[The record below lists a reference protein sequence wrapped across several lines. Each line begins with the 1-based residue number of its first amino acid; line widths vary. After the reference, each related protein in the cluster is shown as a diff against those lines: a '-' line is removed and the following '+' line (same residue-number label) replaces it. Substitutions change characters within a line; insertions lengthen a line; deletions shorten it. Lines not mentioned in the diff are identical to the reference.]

1 MGLHGSLTVRIGT
14 TMMCLFATGCGSPA
28 APSAPTQAPPAA
40 TAQPPA
46 PPAAPTPAAKQE
58 VSAPAAGTSYWDQ
71 VVEASKQER
80 TLTVVTGPGSGPQKF
95 LERFRERYP
104 WADVQHTGLR
114 PSDFS
119 PRVLTEQRNGLY
131 AWDYLVGSG
140 LNAAGITL
148 APAGA
153 LGNIKELV
161 NDLPAEIKD
170 ESKWHGGF
178 EVYRDA
184 QNPDSIIT
192 HLAVNG
198 GFWVNRDL
206 IPQADLTTVD
216 QLLNSK
222 FQGKLVIYNPSQPS
236 GGAQNLA
243 PILASRSEEFLEKLL
258 VDQRMVTV
266 DSKRQATEWFMTGRY
281 PVGFGI
287 DEEVVNEFKA
297 QGIGTNVELILEPS
311 TTQLAAFGITLM
323 ANVPHPNMA
332 KLFLSWFL
340 SQDGQDAWVSVGTP
354 TGSSRRR
361 DVQVHHA
368 DSSPDFSRLSEYKVW
383 NGVPEG
389 DVWVQKVVEV
399 VNRKR

>member
-1 MGLHGSLTVRIGT
+1 VRIGAT
-14 TMMCLFATGCGSPA
+14 VMCLVTAGCSSPV
-28 APSAPTQAPPAA
+28 APPAPTQAPPAA
-40 TAQPPA
+40 TAKPAAPPPA
-46 PPAAPTPAAKQE
+46 PTAAAKQE
-58 VSAPAAGTSYWDQ
+58 VSAPAPTAAANAWDQ

-95 LERFRERYP
+95 LERFKEKYP

-153 LGNIKELV
+153 LGNIQELV
-161 NDLPAEIKD
+161 SALPAEIKD

-184 QNPDSIIT
+184 QSPDSFIT

-206 IPQADLTTVD
+206 VPPADLTTVD
-216 QLLNSK
+216 QLLDSK

-243 PILASRSEEFLEKLL
+243 PIRASRGEEFLEKLL
-258 VDQRMVTV
+258 VDQKMVTV
-266 DSKRQATEWFMTGRY
+266 ESKRQATEWFMTGRY
-281 PVGFGI
+281 PVGFGM

-323 ANVPHPNMA
+323 AKSPHPNMA
-332 KLFLSWFL
+332 RLFLSWFL

-361 DVQVHHA
+361 DVQVYHPQ
-368 DSSPDFSRLSEYKVW
+368 SSPDFARLSEYKVW

-389 DVWVQKVVEV
+389 DVWVQKVVDV